1 VKRLALGLS
10 VLALVAGCGS
20 DGGSGSGNDELTV
33 ELGEQH
39 GSTQSGEAVLTRID
53 DSSTHVVLSIDG
65 GGGGGTPQ
73 PAHIHKGSCTRLDPT
88 PAYALEDVFDGE
100 SSTHVNVSLDELRDG
115 DYAINVHKSAA
126 ALRIY
131 VACGDIG
138 SASGGMQTETDAE
151 TETDSG
157 GYGY

>member
-1 VKRLALGLS
+1 VKRLALGLT
-10 VLALVAGCGS
+10 ALVLLAGCGS
-20 DGGSGSGNDELTV
+20 DSGSGSGNGNDELTV
-33 ELGEQH
+33 ELGEQN

-65 GGGGGTPQ
+65 GDTPQ
-73 PAHIHKGSCTRLDPT
+73 PAHIHKGSCAQLDPT
-88 PAYALEDVFDGE
+88 PAHALEDVVGGE

-115 DYAINVHKSAA
+115 DFAINVHKSAA

-138 SASGGMQTETDAE
+138 SASGSMQTETEAE